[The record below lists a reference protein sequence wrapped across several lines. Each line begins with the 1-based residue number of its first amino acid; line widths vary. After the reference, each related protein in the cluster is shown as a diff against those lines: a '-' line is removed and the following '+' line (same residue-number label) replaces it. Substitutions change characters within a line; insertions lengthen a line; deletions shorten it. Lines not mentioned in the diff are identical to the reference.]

1 MQLLLEKWIFSK
13 FWESTVVHDSYYCRC
28 FSLSPSS
35 IIQNKIVLPFFQ
47 FWAFGRGSS
56 NGISSEKKSRHHSFF
71 FYNKMNWGQAWFIVG
86 TKLSNL
92 ALHHYLWHRI
102 FFESWGRGFEM
113 KSKFAMML
121 CLFFSDLGKTKQK
134 PETSINVC
142 SLCIT
147 FFGHQALITC
157 WTKQDFSIVKLLN
170 EGFRNFVGSARS
182 EELAKPCPVE
192 CRPPDH
198 PDWLLC

>member
-1 MQLLLEKWIFSK
+1 
-13 FWESTVVHDSYYCRC
+13 
-28 FSLSPSS
+28 
-35 IIQNKIVLPFFQ
+35 
-47 FWAFGRGSS
+47 
-56 NGISSEKKSRHHSFF
+56 
-71 FYNKMNWGQAWFIVG
+71 
-86 TKLSNL
+86 
-92 ALHHYLWHRI
+92 
-102 FFESWGRGFEM
+102 M

-157 WTKQDFSIVKLLN
+157 STKQDFSIVKLLN

>member
-1 MQLLLEKWIFSK
+1 MDLFQILGINCCSRLLLLQVFFPFSEYHNSEQDCLAFLSVLSIWKGLFKWHFQWEEK
-13 FWESTVVHDSYYCRC
+13 
-28 FSLSPSS
+28 
-35 IIQNKIVLPFFQ
+35 Q
-47 FWAFGRGSS
+47 A
-56 NGISSEKKSRHHSFF
+56 SFIL
-71 FYNKMNWGQAWFIVG
+71 YNKMNWGQAWFIVG
-86 TKLSNL
+86 TKSSNL
-92 ALHHYLWHRI
+92 ALHHFLWHRL

-157 WTKQDFSIVKLLN
+157 STKQDFSIVKLLN